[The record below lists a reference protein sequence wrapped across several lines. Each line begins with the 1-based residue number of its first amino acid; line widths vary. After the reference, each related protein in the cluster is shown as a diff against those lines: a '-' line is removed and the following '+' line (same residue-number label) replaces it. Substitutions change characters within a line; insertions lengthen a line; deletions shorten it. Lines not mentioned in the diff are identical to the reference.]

1 MQYYKEIGI
10 IDCITVGG
18 SGGHLS
24 PSYFDRVYI
33 PTFPD
38 DLQNKIAELYH
49 KPNLKYNVEKCT
61 LKNFL
66 DTDLKYN
73 KTAGIYELNK
83 TATLLKEKLNFV
95 IDNIVNDKLVKTD
108 FA

>member
-33 PTFPD
+33 PTFPNEV
-38 DLQNKIAELYH
+38 QNKIAELYH
-49 KPNLKYNVEKCT
+49 RPSVKYNTEEST
-61 LKNFL
+61 LSDFL
-66 DTDLKYN
+66 DTDLEYN
-73 KTAGIYELNK
+73 KMAGIYELDK
-83 TATLLKEKLNFV
+83 TATLLKEKLNFA
-95 IDNIVNDKLVKTD
+95 IDNIVNDKPVKID